1 MLDTGII
8 QTSSSAWSSPLHMV
22 PKPDTTWR
30 PCGDYRNLNAV
41 TTPDRY
47 PIPHIQ
53 DFSQNLQGKSIFSTL
68 DLVKA
73 YFQIPVNPDD
83 RPKTAITTPFGLF
96 EFVRM
101 PFGLRNATQTFQRL
115 LNQVLQGL
123 DFTFAYVDDI
133 LIASSSREEHLKH
146 VDTVLQ
152 RLNEH
157 GIVVNPKKCVFGV
170 EELDFLGVR
179 ITRNGITP
187 LPEKVKAI
195 QDFKFPETSKQLQR
209 FLGMVNYYR
218 RWLPNAA
225 KVQAPLYSLL
235 NGCTK
240 KNARIETTPEANKAF
255 EQTKQDL
262 VEATILT
269 FPDVS
274 CELSIATDASEE
286 AVGGV
291 LQQRVDGDQKPIAFF
306 SSKLTPAEKKYSAYD
321 RELLAIYK
329 AILHFQHFLEGRP
342 FIAWTD
348 HKPLTYAFRKKPEK
362 CTPRQ
367 ARQLDLISQFTTDI
381 RYVKGSENEAADALS
396 RINTITTQLSNET
409 LADAQET
416 DEELQALRQQEK
428 FKFTTF
434 PIPTSAKKLW
444 YESTTGNRLYI
455 PKVHRRHMV
464 DMTHNLAHP
473 GVRNTLKQVSKKYF
487 WPNMRRDVASWV
499 RTCIPCQR
507 AKIHK
512 HTTAPIGTFQNPDA
526 RFDHIHIDI
535 VGPLPYSE
543 GKQYLLT
550 AIDRFTRWP
559 EAFPLTDISAQS
571 CARTLC
577 ENWICR
583 FGVPTRITTDRGT
596 QFESALFTSL
606 RELLGMQRIR
616 TTAYHPPSN
625 GIVERFHRRLK
636 EALKCHNATWT
647 EALPLVLLGI
657 RNDIKEGI
665 EAAPSELVYG
675 TTLRLPADL
684 VEVHDRQLQHPT
696 TDFVANLKTRMQTI
710 QFTKTTCH
718 KEQQVYV
725 PRSLHT
731 AKFVFVRVDA
741 VKKPLQPPYDG
752 PYRVLSTSDKYFKV
766 LVRGKPNTI
775 SVDRLKPAYIE
786 ANAPLTDD
794 SQPTNSTRESP
805 QAIQT
810 DADARLVE
818 NTTTRSG
825 RKVKFPAKYCDL
837 VKSTN

>member
-1 MLDTGII
+1 MCVLKKRTGGTEVSAASVPQTISRRLFATDQNTNTQFLIHTGADVSVVPAKFKDNSARNLAGFDLQSADGSAIKVFGQRTLSLNLGLRRPFLWTFIVASVTDSIISADFLDNFELTVDIKNRELCDPRTSLSIQCRTKNSNDIGIRAIFGDTDTQFQQLLRKYPDVIRPTPKDREVKHNVVHYIETRGQPLHSKPRRLAPDKLKVAKEEFKHMLDTGII

-101 PFGLRNATQTFQRL
+101 PFGLRNASQTFQRL

-133 LIASSSREEHLKH
+133 LIASSSRDEHLKH

-187 LPEKVKAI
+187 LPEKVKVI
-195 QDFKFPETSKQLQR
+195 QGFKFPETSKQLQR

-262 VEATILT
+262 MEATILT

-348 HKPLTYAFRKKPEK
+348 HKPLTYYAFRKKPEK
-362 CTPRQ
+362 YTPRQ

-381 RYVKGSENEAADALS
+381 RYIKGSENEAADALS
-396 RINTITTQLSNET
+396 RINTITSQLSNET

-455 PKVHRRHMV
+455 PKVYRRHMV

-473 GVRNTLKQVSKKYF
+473 GVRNTLKQVSKK
-487 WPNMRRDVASWV
+487 
-499 RTCIPCQR
+499 
-507 AKIHK
+507 
-512 HTTAPIGTFQNPDA
+512 
-526 RFDHIHIDI
+526 
-535 VGPLPYSE
+535 
-543 GKQYLLT
+543 
-550 AIDRFTRWP
+550 
-559 EAFPLTDISAQS
+559 
-571 CARTLC
+571 
-577 ENWICR
+577 
-583 FGVPTRITTDRGT
+583 
-596 QFESALFTSL
+596 
-606 RELLGMQRIR
+606 
-616 TTAYHPPSN
+616 
-625 GIVERFHRRLK
+625 
-636 EALKCHNATWT
+636 
-647 EALPLVLLGI
+647 
-657 RNDIKEGI
+657 
-665 EAAPSELVYG
+665 
-675 TTLRLPADL
+675 
-684 VEVHDRQLQHPT
+684 
-696 TDFVANLKTRMQTI
+696 
-710 QFTKTTCH
+710 
-718 KEQQVYV
+718 
-725 PRSLHT
+725 
-731 AKFVFVRVDA
+731 
-741 VKKPLQPPYDG
+741 
-752 PYRVLSTSDKYFKV
+752 
-766 LVRGKPNTI
+766 
-775 SVDRLKPAYIE
+775 
-786 ANAPLTDD
+786 
-794 SQPTNSTRESP
+794 
-805 QAIQT
+805 
-810 DADARLVE
+810 
-818 NTTTRSG
+818 
-825 RKVKFPAKYCDL
+825 
-837 VKSTN
+837 